1 MAEDDKEKGAEQD
14 EAVAVAGSKDD
25 DGDDLGD
32 ALMDLF
38 TIEEEVDPALGA
50 LVATLDDVEI
60 YDLLEQVREIQDIM
74 DERRGS

>member
-1 MAEDDKEKGAEQD
+1 MAEDDKEKGAEKD
-14 EAVAVAGSKDD
+14 EAVAVAESKDD
-25 DGDDLGD
+25 DSDDLGD

>member
-1 MAEDDKEKGAEQD
+1 MAEDDKEKGAEKD
-14 EAVAVAGSKDD
+14 EAVAVAESKDD
-25 DGDDLGD
+25 DSDDLGD

-60 YDLLEQVREIQDIM
+60 YDLLEQVREIQSIM